1 MRFFMS
7 SVFAIAAFATSV
19 LAGENPIIHPDSNT
33 PMTAGE
39 PYDITWTPT
48 NNNLIKLTLRKGPS
62 GNLKDIL
69 IIVGDYTNSGKF
81 TWTPNPDL
89 PAGKDYAVMITD
101 KAGNINY
108 TPLIELK
115 AATPE
120 ASSAYSSYVAPS
132 STKAA
137 SSTKEASSAKDA
149 ASTTETPSVTTT
161 EAPKTTVMTVVQG
174 NSTTMVTSVMSSNG
188 TITTGLYGN
197 STRSTSTRSSKPTS
211 DETSTPTDTVIST
224 GAAAGLLKSPLA
236 LVVCLIGAVVY
247 LN

>member
-1 MRFFMS
+1 M
-7 SVFAIAAFATSV
+7 
-19 LAGENPIIHPDSNT
+19 
-33 PMTAGE
+33 
-39 PYDITWTPT
+39 
-48 NNNLIKLTLRKGPS
+48 
-62 GNLKDIL
+62 L
-69 IIVGDYTNSGKF
+69 IIFKGDYTNSGTF

-115 AATPE
+115 AASPE
-120 ASSAYSSYVAPS
+120 ASKAYSSYVTPSATKAS

-137 SSTKEASSAKDA
+137 ASTTE
-149 ASTTETPSVTTT
+149 TTETPSVTTT

-174 NSTTMVTSVMSSNG
+174 NSTTMVTSVMSSNA
-188 TITTGLYGN
+188 TVTTGLYGN
-197 STRSTSTRSSKPTS
+197 STHSTSTRSSKPTS
-211 DETSTPTDTVIST
+211 DETSTPTDTAIST